1 MDEDDDILDED
12 NTHPWFDDDDQEND
26 EGFLIPRSFDGGDL
40 ALKVEKCGGFVTIST
55 RNIYFM

>member
-12 NTHPWFDDDDQEND
+12 NTHTWFDDDDQEND

-40 ALKVEKCGGFVTIST
+40 TLKVEKFGGFVTNCDLQ
-55 RNIYFM
+55 NIFM